1 MELQRIYTVQEMSIF
16 RVWAQILL
24 IADVDLEDSEAHY
37 LSAKTVLVFV
47 LRLEQPQIQ
56 TQFLLI

>member
-1 MELQRIYTVQEMSIF
+1 MSIF

>member
-24 IADVDLEDSEAHY
+24 IADVDLEDSEAYY